1 MFSFVDPRYDLG
13 VEYADSGFCEEYP
26 SDWEYYFDWIPPL
39 NRRRRPAGDGT
50 FCSSPNSP
58 PSKEEYKD
66 PLSIQSEPHLP
77 RPSTSTP
84 SSSVPISSTSR
95 SVFSLPPSSPGSEPL
110 GAYLL
115 RRFLD
120 GENNGT
126 SAVKQPGAS
135 QLLLQPL
142 STPYLT
148 HPSLTIIKNPRV
160 V

>member
-58 PSKEEYKD
+58 PLKEEYKD

-95 SVFSLPPSSPGSEPL
+95 SVFSLPPSTPGAEPL

-126 SAVKQPGAS
+126 SA
-135 QLLLQPL
+135 LLLQPL

-148 HPSLTIIKNPRV
+148 PPSLTIIKNPRV